1 MNNKNNRNHRN
12 GSGIPV
18 WVHIVLVSVIAVI
31 VVFSVVK
38 LLIWNSGTAET
49 EGDTGVNAEVE
60 VLDQIF
66 LLSEDKKEGHVF
78 DDKESILFLGN
89 DAITYNMSDV
99 GFVSQVEKKL
109 GATCYNCGFPQTTVA
124 NKYPEYQ
131 ESYPLDTFSF
141 KNVVDAIISEDF
153 EGLFEAAVSGPF
165 DYTYEDHVRKLRDV
179 NFDEIDTIVIF
190 YDASDYLN
198 LRVGMNPDDDEDP
211 VTYSGALNYGIRR
224 LQEKYPY
231 IRIVCMSF
239 TMCYAYDSTGA
250 LVSGDRYDFGNGKLT
265 TYLQFMIDNSGANG
279 VSFVDNYYGTVH
291 EDNSSE
297 WLIDN
302 FHVNPECNAFMADHF
317 VRVIY
322 PDKIEG

>member
-1 MNNKNNRNHRN
+1 MLMRDNRDRN
-12 GSGIPV
+12 EKRSMGVPS
-18 WVHIVLVSVIAVI
+18 WVHVVLILIIVGVIAFSVI
-31 VVFSVVK
+31 K
-38 LLIWNSGTAET
+38 LLIWNSGTAQT
-49 EGDTGVNAEVE
+49 EGQTGYDAEIE

-66 LLSEDKKEGHVF
+66 LLSDDKKAGHEF

-89 DAITYNMSDV
+89 DAITYDMSET

-109 GATCYNCGFPQTTVA
+109 GATCYNCGFPQSTVS
-124 NKYPEYQ
+124 NKNAELSD
-131 ESYPLDTFSF
+131 SYPLDSFSF

-153 EGLFEAAVSGPF
+153 EGLFQAATNGIT

-179 NFDEIDTIVIF
+179 NFDEIDTIVIY
-190 YDASDYLN
+190 YDAADYLN
-198 LRVGMNPDDDEDP
+198 LRVGMNPDNDEDP

-291 EDNSSE
+291 EDNSSG

-302 FHVNPECNAFMADHF
+302 YHVNAECNAYIADHF
-317 VRVIY
+317 VSVIY
-322 PDKIEG
+322 PDKE